1 MRLRH
6 DHSGMVTALWQAASA
21 EYDLLADLNNRA
33 ALEFKNFG
41 DFAQNLAKFVTR
53 LQIKSNQLQQCLEQI
68 DGIDN
73 HVTDLEAI
81 VSSLDSVTSNLEANL
96 KASFAS
102 RGEG

>member
-1 MRLRH
+1 M
-6 DHSGMVTALWQAASA
+6 TLWQAASA

-41 DFAQNLAKFVTR
+41 DFAQALAVTVNR
-53 LQIKSNQLQQCLEQI
+53 LQTKSNRLQQCLEQI
-68 DGIDN
+68 DGIDD

-81 VSSLDSVTSNLEANL
+81 VSTLDSVTSNLEANL
-96 KASFAS
+96 KASFTS